1 MLRRM
6 SEKLLYLIQRTMRK
20 TWWRCALFSL
30 FAVLAV
36 VLSTVLGPWIPA
48 HVALRM
54 GSDSIDSLLNILASS
69 MLTVAIFSASTM
81 VGSFT
86 AVSNSATP
94 RASQLLIEDST
105 VQTTLAVFIGA
116 FLYSVIAL
124 IGLHAHVY
132 GDGGRLVLFGFTIV
146 ILLVVVVVLLRWIDY
161 LSVLGRLGETIRR
174 VEAATRAAMDQRLAK
189 PYLGG
194 LPQEDGADGGEG
206 ARGAHAVDAPDTGF
220 VQHVSM
226 DLLQKCAERL
236 DARLRLHVLPGA
248 FVDPGTAIVSSDT
261 MLDDEARRAI
271 ADAVLI
277 GPGRS
282 FDHDP
287 RFGLVVLGEIAAR
300 SLSAAVNDP
309 GTATDVMTAM
319 VKSLAHWSRTRHAR
333 DAEGRPE
340 VRFDRVSA
348 PAIDEAGMVDDAF
361 LPVARYGAP
370 AVDIGIALQRSLASV
385 RRLRGTLPASAA
397 ALSAYALERARHAGL
412 AQVDVELLER
422 AASKEGSKPVRA
434 GNDDG
439 LRQSIGSTTAD

>member
-1 MLRRM
+1 
-6 SEKLLYLIQRTMRK
+6 
-20 TWWRCALFSL
+20 
-30 FAVLAV
+30 
-36 VLSTVLGPWIPA
+36 
-48 HVALRM
+48 
-54 GSDSIDSLLNILASS
+54 
-69 MLTVAIFSASTM
+69 
-81 VGSFT
+81 
-86 AVSNSATP
+86 
-94 RASQLLIEDST
+94 
-105 VQTTLAVFIGA
+105 
-116 FLYSVIAL
+116 
-124 IGLHAHVY
+124 
-132 GDGGRLVLFGFTIV
+132 
-146 ILLVVVVVLLRWIDY
+146 
-161 LSVLGRLGETIRR
+161 
-174 VEAATRAAMDQRLAK
+174 
-189 PYLGG
+189 
-194 LPQEDGADGGEG
+194 
-206 ARGAHAVDAPDTGF
+206 
-220 VQHVSM
+220 
-226 DLLQKCAERL
+226 
-236 DARLRLHVLPGA
+236 VLPGA

-439 LRQSIGSTTAD
+439 PRQSIGSTTAD